1 MQGSS
6 LRALARLLMYA
17 ALTLPLM
24 PVQAGFVLF
33 GSRLA
38 RRLPVV
44 YHGVCCRILGITRRI
59 EGEISSAR
67 PTLFVANHASYLDV
81 AVLSASIET
90 SFIAKREVAR
100 WPLFGWLA
108 RLQRTVFV
116 DRRVSRVASERD
128 EVARRLA
135 QGDNLVLFAEGT
147 SSDGVFIRPF
157 KSSLF
162 AVAEREFAGR
172 QLVVQ
177 PVTLAYTRLDGMPI
191 GRAWRPLFAW
201 YGDMDMLPHMFRLL
215 GLGRIEAR
223 LIFHSPVMLAAFASR
238 KSLAEHCERTIR
250 SGLTAA
256 NAGRITS
263 PIAASAGSDSL
274 ALAGGAS

>member
-24 PVQAGFVLF
+24 PVQAVFVLS

-44 YHGVCCRILGITRRI
+44 YHGACCRILGITRRI

-67 PTLFVANHASYLDV
+67 PTLFVANHASYLDITM
-81 AVLSASIET
+81 LSASIET

-128 EVARRLA
+128 DVARRLT

-223 LIFHSPVMLAAFASR
+223 LIFHPPVMLAAFASR

-256 NAGRITS
+256 NAGRVTS
-263 PIAASAGSDSL
+263 PIAPSAKSDSI

>member
-6 LRALARLLMYA
+6 LRALARLLLYA
-17 ALTLPLM
+17 AATLPLM
-24 PVQAGFVLF
+24 PLQAVFVLL

-38 RRLPVV
+38 RRLPVA
-44 YHGVCCRILGITRRI
+44 YHAACCRLLGLARRI
-59 EGEISSAR
+59 EGEISSDR
-67 PTLFVANHASYLDV
+67 PTLFVANHTSYLDITI
-81 AVLSASIET
+81 LSASVET

-100 WPLFGWLA
+100 WPFFGWLA

-128 EVARRLA
+128 DVARRLA

-147 SSDGVFIRPF
+147 SSDGVFIRSF

-172 QLVVQ
+172 KLVVQ

-201 YGDMDMLPHMFRLL
+201 YGDMDMVPHMFRLL
-215 GLGRIEAR
+215 GLGRIDAE
-223 LIFHSPVMLAAFASR
+223 LIFHPPVTLAEFASR

-250 SGLTAA
+250 SGLAA
-256 NAGRITS
+256 VNAGRTA
-263 PIAASAGSDSL
+263 PLRPAAAVQGAL

>member
-6 LRALARLLMYA
+6 LRALARLLLYA
-17 ALTLPLM
+17 AATLPLM
-24 PVQAGFVLF
+24 PLQAVFVLL

-38 RRLPVV
+38 RRLPVA
-44 YHGVCCRILGITRRI
+44 YHAACCRLLGLARRI
-59 EGEISSAR
+59 EGEISSDR
-67 PTLFVANHASYLDV
+67 PTLFVANHTSYLDITI
-81 AVLSASIET
+81 LSASVET

-100 WPLFGWLA
+100 WPFFGWLA

-128 EVARRLA
+128 DVARRLA

-147 SSDGVFIRPF
+147 SSDGVFIRSF

-172 QLVVQ
+172 KLVVQ

-201 YGDMDMLPHMFRLL
+201 YGDMDMVPHMFRLL
-215 GLGRIEAR
+215 GLGRIDAE
-223 LIFHSPVMLAAFASR
+223 LIFHPPVTLAEFASR

-250 SGLTAA
+250 SGLAA
-256 NAGRITS
+256 VNAGRTA
-263 PIAASAGSDSL
+263 PLRPAAAVQG

>member
-6 LRALARLLMYA
+6 FRALARLLMYA
-17 ALTLPLM
+17 AVTLPLM
-24 PVQAGFVLF
+24 PIQAVFVLF

-44 YHGVCCRILGITRRI
+44 YHGACCRLLGVARRI

-67 PTLFVANHASYLDV
+67 PTLFVANHASYLDIT
-81 AVLSASIET
+81 VLSASVET

-100 WPLFGWLA
+100 WPFFGWLA

-116 DRRVSRVASERD
+116 ERRVARVASERD
-128 EVARRLA
+128 DVARRLA

-157 KSSLF
+157 KSSLL
-162 AVAEREFAGR
+162 AVAERDFAGR
-172 QLVVQ
+172 ELVIQ
-177 PVTLAYTRLDGMPI
+177 PVALAYTRLDGMPI

-201 YGDMDMLPHMFRLL
+201 YGDMDMVPHMFRLL
-215 GLGRIEAR
+215 GLGRIEAV
-223 LIFHSPVMLAAFASR
+223 LIFYPPVTLGAFASR

-250 SGLTAA
+250 SGIAA
-256 NAGRITS
+256 TNAGRIA
-263 PIAASAGSDSL
+263 PLLASAGKPGAL